1 MSGCFKNVFAG
12 IGCLVVAVAV
22 TIVAWHYRSDIADL
36 YRSVADRSGEASELP
51 DFAIGYPSPEG
62 LRSAERKESSIAGQ
76 EGVERVVL
84 TADEM
89 ASLIQDRLDPRARM
103 ALDSVRVRVEA
114 DRFSLEA
121 ELLTDVFG
129 SDLLGP
135 LGGILDPREPV
146 RVSGPAEVVA
156 PGIVGW
162 RIDEFVIASFPF
174 PAPVVPTLVDR
185 LTGGSDGVIL
195 ISVPASVGDLRIR
208 ADGVTFYRRAD

>member
-1 MSGCFKNVFAG
+1 MSGCFRNVFAG
-12 IGCLVVAVAV
+12 IGCFVVAVVMAV
-22 TIVAWHYRSDIADL
+22 VAWHYRADIADV
-36 YRSVADRSGEASELP
+36 YRSLADRSGEASEMP
-51 DFAIGYPSPEG
+51 DFAIGYPSAEG
-62 LRSAERKESSIAGQ
+62 LRAAERKESSIAGQ
-76 EGVERVVL
+76 GGAERIVL

-89 ASLIQDRLDPRARM
+89 ASLIQDRLDSRAKM
-103 ALDSVRVRVEA
+103 ALDSIRVRVES

-135 LGGILDPREPV
+135 LRGIMDPREPV
-146 RVSGPAEVVA
+146 RVSGQAEVIA

-174 PAPVVPTLVDR
+174 PAPIIPTLVDR

-195 ISVPASVGDLRIR
+195 ISVPATVGDLRIR